1 MTRRSVLLLIA
12 LLTFFGTPLQ
22 VFAIAPGSVTGT
34 QAQAQADGSIRVQWN
49 PAAGDIM
56 AYRIYFSQKSILEN
70 DGYYDDVET
79 SGGQATSYVL
89 TGVPQNFTSVYVSVL
104 AVNAQGE
111 ESPYFTE
118 EVRVDRAPTQVSSPA
133 PVSSSSAMT
142 QEMPASSSAA
152 STVAST
158 LHLLSAQALSATRV
172 GLTFSAQPVID
183 AAQAPSAFSIIDA
196 QGIALPIE
204 QLTIEGNNVAVQ
216 TMRQAAGVVYQMR
229 LTEPLAGEGGLS
241 LDSIDRTAF
250 FTGHST
256 GLTPEEAQARA
267 PALQQQQNASSQQ
280 QPVLPELNQQQT
292 GGLPDVVNFRLNAT
306 PQSNQLFK
314 ITAQWEYDPAT
325 PEGAFIVVRQSRD
338 GGRTFSAP
346 EFLPGNLDGVEIP
359 NVTPQYFGLAVYVAD
374 AEGHSSPGVL
384 RSIFAWNT
392 PEPVPAASV
401 TQPASS
407 SASSLSTLTPP
418 STPKAKSL
426 SQTGAGAMTGLAALG
441 AFIGWRKTRKMKK
454 A

>member
-1 MTRRSVLLLIA
+1 MTRRSTLLLMA
-12 LLTFFGTPLQ
+12 LLLFFGAPLH
-22 VFAIAPGSVTGT
+22 VYAIAPGTVTGT
-34 QAQAQADGSIRVQWN
+34 QAQAQEDGTISVQWN
-49 PAAGDIM
+49 PAAGDIV

-79 SGGQATSYVL
+79 AAGQATNYVL
-89 TGVPQNFTSVYVSVL
+89 TGVPPSFTSVYVSVM
-104 AVNAQGE
+104 AVNTQGE

-118 EVRVDRAPTQVSSPA
+118 EVRVDRTAAQVPP
-133 PVSSSSAMT
+133 PVPESSSSAMSVG
-142 QEMPASSSAA
+142 MPASSSAA
-152 STVAST
+152 SAVAST

-183 AAQAPSAFSIIDA
+183 AALAPSAFSIIDA

-204 QLTIEGNNVAVQ
+204 QLTIEGQNVSVQ

-229 LTEPLAGEGGLS
+229 LTEPLIGEGGLP
-241 LDSIDRTAF
+241 LDPIDRTAF

-267 PALQQQQNASSQQ
+267 PALQQQTASSQQ
-280 QPVLPELNQQQT
+280 SVPPGLNQQQT
-292 GGLPDVVNFRLNAT
+292 GGLPDVVNFRLDAS
-306 PQSNQLFK
+306 PQTNQLFK

-338 GGRTFSAP
+338 GGRTFSTP

-401 TQPASS
+401 TPPASS
-407 SASSLSTLTPP
+407 SVSSLSAVTPP

-441 AFIGWRKTRKMKK
+441 AFIGWRKARKMKK
-454 A
+454 V